1 MTDKRYEKCRKQGKI
16 IYKVLRIL
24 MKTIKM
30 KVVEESE
37 YNSNENYIYAFW
49 HQKIIFPTVSLTKVE
64 KKTTLV
70 SPSRD
75 GEIMASVLEEY
86 GYEVIRG
93 SSRDQNIKSLVM
105 MMKKLK
111 EGYSLGFA
119 VDGPQGPP
127 FVIKPGILYMAMKTG
142 KKIVPVGG
150 AFKKK
155 YVFEKAW
162 DKFHFPWPFTKGAVV
177 VGNPIDI
184 PKDADQDEW
193 IAIISKKINELNEK
207 AEGLL
212 NG

>member
-16 IYKVLRIL
+16 IYKILKIL
-24 MKTIKM
+24 MKTIKVV
-30 KVVEESE
+30 KVEEE
-37 YNSNENYIYAFW
+37 NYNQDENYIYAFW
-49 HQKIIFPTVSLTKVE
+49 HQKIIFPTVTLTNVE

-75 GEIMASVLEEY
+75 GEIMTSILEEY

-93 SSRDQNIKSLVM
+93 SSRDQNIRSLVS

-111 EGYSLGFA
+111 AGYSLGFA

-127 FVIKPGILYMAMKTG
+127 FIIKPGIIYMAIKSG

-155 YVFEKAW
+155 HVFEKAW
-162 DKFHFPWPFTKGAVV
+162 DKFHFPYPFTKAAVV
-177 VGNPIDI
+177 LGNPIEI
-184 PKDADQDEW
+184 PKDSSQEEW
-193 IAIISKKINELNEK
+193 IEVINEKINEVNKK
-207 AEGLL
+207 AEVLL